1 MHLKNQFSE
10 CSFSLYTKNSE
21 GHFNFEKFLSP
32 MNILSDN
39 SDINSD
45 YLLENEGKEKS
56 DGMELLIRRKNK
68 SINGWIS
75 YHFNKTN
82 YSFNNINNGKFYK
95 ADHDFTHELKTVLI
109 TSILDW
115 NLTASWSYSSGRSFT
130 NEDYINITTDFKVD
144 IVQGKKNTLRLP
156 PSHHLD
162 ISISKDFNLKYFNI
176 NSGLSIY
183 NVYNRKNIS
192 HKRYNPFSSG
202 RIISNVMMLGIT
214 PTIFF
219 EINI

>member
-1 MHLKNQFSE
+1 M
-10 CSFSLYTKNSE
+10 
-21 GHFNFEKFLSP
+21 
-32 MNILSDN
+32 
-39 SDINSD
+39 
-45 YLLENEGKEKS
+45 
-56 DGMELLIRRKNK
+56 
-68 SINGWIS
+68 
-75 YHFNKTN
+75 
-82 YSFNNINNGKFYK
+82 YK
-95 ADHDFTHELKTVLI
+95 RQDHDFRHEFKSVLI
-109 TSILDW
+109 TSILNWDV
-115 NLTASWSYSSGRSFT
+115 TTSWSYSSGRSFT

-144 IVQGKKNTLRLP
+144 IDQGKKNTLRLP